1 MRAYCERDSRIK
13 YIRSEQRTNIDVDL
27 NQAVLH
33 ASGEYIWTLSAD
45 DVLTPGWSSEVGRL
59 IADYEAD
66 IYLLPAIHCTIDM
79 QPFNRYDILRS
90 PEGENSVWQLNG
102 HDDLENYLSA
112 VRTSEGLFSFC
123 SACMVKREKFMLTD
137 PLEGTNG
144 TCWRYAARLISAA
157 VAYPCLI
164 IIAHSSLVRKRG
176 DNDSFAARGVV
187 HRLGIAICQWT
198 RAIQQ
203 LRVPDVLKAR
213 MIKLAHSDISF
224 LSMLFASQF
233 TRSTEERQ
241 LYEECVRQRFAD
253 KKLSVRFARAVLLR
267 VDRIGV
273 TAPLFHMAKKVVQH
287 LRRRFQ
293 QTKL

>member
-1 MRAYCERDSRIK
+1 
-13 YIRSEQRTNIDVDL
+13 
-27 NQAVLH
+27 
-33 ASGEYIWTLSAD
+33 
-45 DVLTPGWSSEVGRL
+45 
-59 IADYEAD
+59 
-66 IYLLPAIHCTIDM
+66 
-79 QPFNRYDILRS
+79 
-90 PEGENSVWQLNG
+90 
-102 HDDLENYLSA
+102 
-112 VRTSEGLFSFC
+112 
-123 SACMVKREKFMLTD
+123 MVKREKFMLTD

-203 LRVPDVLKAR
+203 LSVPDVLKAR

-233 TRSTEERQ
+233 TGSTEERQ
-241 LYEECVRQRFAD
+241 LYKKCVRQRFED

-267 VDRIGV
+267 TQQETHTSGPASRVFHEGEDDKRSRAREAACV
-273 TAPLFHMAKKVVQH
+273 TSDARALICFAVCAFP
-287 LRRRFQ
+287 
-293 QTKL
+293 